1 MMGSLENHVNNLS
14 QLYDCNC
21 SDKSKQKIR
30 ITLKNINI
38 YTKCKTCTKRSK
50 QSIHFLKLKFPD
62 NYQLSNENIDEFILL
77 LKKGVYPYEYM
88 IGISSMKLRYHQ

>member
-30 ITLKNINI
+30 IKHKNINI
-38 YTKCKTCTKRSK
+38 
-50 QSIHFLKLKFPD
+50 
-62 NYQLSNENIDEFILL
+62 
-77 LKKGVYPYEYM
+77 
-88 IGISSMKLRYHQ
+88 